1 MREGS
6 QTSPVGAPQGAIT
19 SLLRTD
25 DRALRRSYA
34 VSGQCGFTLIEM
46 VLVIAML
53 GALLALGGVFI
64 IQPFQA
70 YEDVA
75 RRARL
80 VDVAETAMMR
90 MTRETRMALPNS
102 VRIDTNGTRYALEF
116 LATSTGGR
124 YRQQVDDTGA
134 GDPLDRTLAADSF
147 DVLGGWRGEVK
158 KDDMWLVIYNT
169 GDTGLDAYNGDNI
182 APITAVGADSLSFD
196 KRSAPAFPA
205 DSPQGRFYVVTGPV
219 SFVCDANKRTLR
231 RYAGYA
237 IQAAQPMSDAALG
250 GGGSLLATNVENCNG
265 LFAYEDGGGS
275 RNGLVTFRLTV
286 TEAGAGETI
295 SLLQQAH
302 VLNIP

>member
-6 QTSPVGAPQGAIT
+6 HTSPVGAPQGAIT
-19 SLLRTD
+19 PLLRTD

-34 VSGQCGFTLIEM
+34 VSGQRGFTLIEM
-46 VLVIAML
+46 VIVITML

-64 IQPFQA
+64 VQPFEA

-102 VRIDTNGTRYALEF
+102 VRIDSNGTRYALEF

-147 DVLGGWRGEVK
+147 DVLGGLLGTAVVGAQ
-158 KDDMWLVIYNT
+158 LVIYNT
-169 GDTGLDAYNGDNI
+169 GDAGLDAYSGDNI
-182 APITAVGADSLSFD
+182 APITAVGAASLSFD
-196 KRSAPAFPA
+196 KGAAPAFPA
-205 DSPQGRFYVVTGPV
+205 DSPQARFYVVTGPV
-219 SFVCDANKRTLR
+219 SFVCDAASGTLR
-231 RYAGYA
+231 RYAGYP
-237 IQAAQPMSDAALG
+237 IQAAQPVSDAALG
-250 GGGSLLATNVENCNG
+250 GGGVLLAANVGNCG
-265 LFAYEDGGGS
+265 AATFAYNDGGGS
-275 RNGLVTFRLTV
+275 RNGLVTFRLTI
-286 TEAGAGETI
+286 TEDGERV